1 MKGGFVYGQFCRAG
15 MKYRNKS
22 NSPFDSRRLNQKA
35 ANKRDEF
42 NVPLGGSVWCTYR
55 SLILNGNK
63 HLNFEQARLR
73 YHSLVL
79 NSK

>member
-1 MKGGFVYGQFCRAG
+1 MKGGFVYGQFCHVG
-15 MKYRNKS
+15 MKYR

-63 HLNFEQARLR
+63 HLNCVRAGLS
-73 YHSLVL
+73 YHYLVF